1 MKNIIFAATAMIV
14 AMTAVSCSKVAGIEE
29 NPSYT
34 YRFAVVNEEL
44 PSVKSNMSN
53 DHLVFE
59 TGDYL
64 GFSLEQAEKI
74 VDAQRTTIQTTEPRP
89 IFGFTTNHQMKAG
102 DRIYVVSP
110 RVLKQNR

>member
-44 PSVKSNMSN
+44 PSVKSDMSS

-59 TGDYL
+59 AGDYL
-64 GFSLEQAEKI
+64 GFSLEKEGKEDCLYREDIHTDNRATS
-74 VDAQRTTIQTTEPRP
+74 D
-89 IFGFTTNHQMKAG
+89 F
-102 DRIYVVSP
+102 
-110 RVLKQNR
+110 RVYYES